1 MESSHTGQ
9 LEWLRPLT
17 GLMTPFYLHGMGENR
32 HESMGSIET
41 TRIIDFDAP
50 NVQALIA
57 RAREG
62 LEDPLEVLE
71 RAHGII
77 RDEVHPVYALN
88 EQQPISR
95 TLARGVGS
103 CSQRLALLEG
113 VARQLRIRT
122 RVRALLVD
130 RSFWYPRFPA
140 IGGML
145 PDQMRLA
152 WPEFRVDN
160 MWRGASELFGS
171 IGCQTGGGFKNHGS
185 ETLFE
190 AVGRCAVDWD
200 GKAKD
205 DEYDLSA
212 FIREDLGY
220 FDSRDALFA
229 ELGETLNPMAKLVLG
244 PVLSRVR
251 A

>member
-1 MESSHTGQ
+1 MEIAHTRQ

-17 GLMTPFYLHGMGENR
+17 GLMTPFYMTQVVNASGVE
-32 HESMGSIET
+32 GSIEP
-41 TRIIDFDAP
+41 TRILDFQSP
-50 NVQALIA
+50 NVQGLIT
-57 RAREG
+57 RSREG
-62 LEDPLEVLE
+62 LHDPLEILE
-71 RAHGII
+71 RAHGFI

-88 EQQPISR
+88 EQQRISR

-113 VARQLRIRT
+113 VARAIRVRT

-130 RSFWYPRFPA
+130 RSFWYPRFPRL
-140 IGGML
+140 GGMM

-152 WPEFRVDN
+152 WPEFRLDGS
-160 MWRGASELFGS
+160 WRGASELFGS
-171 IGCQTGGGFKNHGS
+171 IGCQTGGGFKNHGA

-212 FIREDLGY
+212 FIRSDLGY
-220 FDSRDALFA
+220 FDSRDELFRQ
-229 ELGETLNPMAKLVLG
+229 LGETLNPAAKLVLS